1 MKIKVNKNMPGYC
14 FLSDRDIDPK
24 VSLTCFRLRFRQV
37 QHTRRS
43 TDGHQ
48 QLAREP
54 DHARKKP
61 PFFI

>member
-1 MKIKVNKNMPGYC
+1 MPGYC